1 MANPLPRLYAP
12 ITAAG
17 VRGGTPLTLDRAIDL
32 LESLTREQAQIER
45 QYYHA
50 LARYEAV
57 KTPLA
62 KSRWRGRLDAYREP
76 FVKLDRAVERL
87 QNQVD
92 AYGDAL
98 VLREEQQDAARARPP
113 EPEPEEDTAAEWQFG
128 LEYEATRR
136 GGHDVDLNVDVRRK
150 DGQPMTATEAKAA
163 LHARITQGMFP
174 DQYEFATVLY
184 RSPGS
189 RSARGSTFRSGGYD
203 ADDLDDAFDAVI
215 GATNINDWRMGG
227 IGE

>member
-57 KTPLA
+57 KTPA
-62 KSRWRGRLDAYREP
+62 ARSRWRGRLDEYREP

-87 QNQVD
+87 ENQID
-92 AYGDAL
+92 AYTDELAK
-98 VLREEQQDAARARPP
+98 REEK
-113 EPEPEEDTAAEWQFG
+113 EKEEDTADEWQFG

-150 DGQPMTATEAKAA
+150 DGQPMTAMEAKAA
-163 LHARITQGMFP
+163 LHARITEGMFP

-227 IGE
+227 IEE